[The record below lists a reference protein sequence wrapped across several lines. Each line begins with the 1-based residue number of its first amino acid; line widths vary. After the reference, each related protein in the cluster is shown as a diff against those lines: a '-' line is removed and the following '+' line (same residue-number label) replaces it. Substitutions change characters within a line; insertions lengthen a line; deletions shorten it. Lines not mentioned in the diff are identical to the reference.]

1 MARYTIIGLGTFGF
15 NVASKLFE
23 KGHEVIGI
31 DIKEDLVQKAQPLI
45 SQAIVAD
52 ATDQET
58 LKALGIEDSEYVV
71 ISVGNKIDTSI
82 LITLYVK
89 EMGIEN
95 IIVKAVNE
103 VHGRILKQVGATE
116 IVFPEKE
123 MAHRIADR
131 IGHKSVLDF
140 IKLSDEISIMEI
152 EVPEDLVGKTIS
164 ESKFRQKFNVNIVA
178 IKTHVGEIYRMVI
191 PTPEYVFRREDAL
204 VVVGEEKMLDLLKKL
219 NK

>member
-31 DIKEDLVQKAQPLI
+31 DIREDLVQKAQPFV

-82 LITLYVK
+82 LITLYIK

-95 IIVKAVNE
+95 ILVKAVNE
-103 VHGRILKQVGATE
+103 VHGRILKQIGASE

-131 IGHKSVLDF
+131 IGYKSVIDF
-140 IKLSDEISIMEI
+140 IKLGDEISIMEI
-152 EVPEDLVGKTIS
+152 EVPEELIGKTIAES
-164 ESKFRQKFNVNIVA
+164 EFRQKFNVNIVA
-178 IKTHVGEIYRMVI
+178 LKSLVGDEYRMVI
-191 PTPEYVFRREDAL
+191 PNPEYVFRHRDTL
-204 VVVGEEKMLDLLKKL
+204 VVVGEEKMLNAFKK
-219 NK
+219 KKK